1 MNDCRRHE
9 PCRALPRTIAL
20 TGLGLIVA
28 LSGGCVGREKTLFD
42 ARTRGD
48 AALREGRYSDAV
60 TEYEAYLATRPGRD
74 AVLYEL
80 GLAYQGMGELSA
92 AREAFTV
99 AYELDPDNPVFIEAL
114 ARSMASNGE
123 ADAAFALLE
132 RIAVESQRA
141 EAYTRLGD
149 LLLDEGLADEG
160 VLALV
165 IAARLQPSAGS
176 YGKLASTYARFEDR
190 QKEIQALRH
199 VLWFAPGDEAARERV
214 RALGEI
220 PGPTFAAQPTN

>member
-1 MNDCRRHE
+1 MNDCRRRE
-9 PCRALPRTIAL
+9 PRRAFPRIIAL

-28 LSGGCVGREKTLFD
+28 LGTGCVGREKTLFD

-48 AALREGRYSDAV
+48 AALREGRYAEAAA
-60 TEYEAYLATRPGRD
+60 EYEAYLATRPGRD
-74 AVLYEL
+74 SVLYEL
-80 GLAYQGMGELSA
+80 GLAYQGMGEMSA

-123 ADAAFALLE
+123 ADAAFAMLE

-165 IAARLQPSAGS
+165 TAARLQPSADS
-176 YGKLASTYARFEDR
+176 YRKLASIYARFEDR
-190 QKEIQALRH
+190 EKELQALRH
-199 VLWFAPGDEAARERV
+199 VLWFAPSDEAARERV

-220 PGPTFAAQPTN
+220 PGPTFAAQPTI